1 MATLNQFTPYFYSTL
16 LHSTPLLLHSTY
28 VHLLLTLHLQ
38 AIHLFFLAGTWI
50 NAVSRE
56 AEHQIQKNQLV
67 TTIPILRKEWKVS
80 FEFKANT
87 FGSSFRQLLHMSIGG
102 RGTGRG
108 SKYGDR
114 TPAIWTHSSRGF
126 LIASAV
132 NGKYSYAKYFKGL
145 PKTGEWVNIEI
156 GQEIKSSK
164 MVYFIVI
171 GGTTVLSTTNSKPA
185 EFKNVKVFTS
195 SNWYTPL
202 SGSIRNL
209 LVENKDDGRLF
220 RMFKISSVCF

>member
-1 MATLNQFTPYFYSTL
+1 
-16 LHSTPLLLHSTY
+16 
-28 VHLLLTLHLQ
+28 
-38 AIHLFFLAGTWI
+38 
-50 NAVSRE
+50 
-56 AEHQIQKNQLV
+56 
-67 TTIPILRKEWKVS
+67 
-80 FEFKANT
+80 
-87 FGSSFRQLLHMSIGG
+87 MSIGG
-102 RGTGRG
+102 KGTGRG

-220 RMFKISSVCF
+220 GMFKILSVYFKALIVCLIGCRHSPSKTNTC

>member
-1 MATLNQFTPYFYSTL
+1 
-16 LHSTPLLLHSTY
+16 
-28 VHLLLTLHLQ
+28 
-38 AIHLFFLAGTWI
+38 
-50 NAVSRE
+50 
-56 AEHQIQKNQLV
+56 
-67 TTIPILRKEWKVS
+67 
-80 FEFKANT
+80 
-87 FGSSFRQLLHMSIGG
+87 MSIGG

-171 GGTTVLSTTNSKPA
+171 GGTTVLSPQLTQSPPNS
-185 EFKNVKVFTS
+185 
-195 SNWYTPL
+195 
-202 SGSIRNL
+202 
-209 LVENKDDGRLF
+209 
-220 RMFKISSVCF
+220 RM